1 MPTRRSKNQN
11 LKGCY
16 TYHEKQKDKA
26 QMSYGNFERRLAKDS
41 IRDFDMCCLTLQPCV
56 NPIAT
61 PEGVIYD
68 RPSIL
73 EYIVK
78 QKDKNKIQKM
88 EYQNYVQSKKDEIAR
103 KDRID
108 KQKEINQFIK
118 TTDSLV
124 VKSDPLDNP
133 LRSVRGDKTPAVAS
147 NSFWVAGSVRDSV
160 RGSFSSL
167 TDGRGILKRK
177 LDVND
182 GTGLMDGTGFG
193 GKVAKVI
200 EKPSKHV
207 FCPITGNPI
216 EYSKLIK
223 LKFKKIDENQTKST
237 NKSNIVGTEPE
248 RESRYVCAISG
259 DPLTNATKLVVI
271 KTTGDVVSSEAFDKA
286 VKPTM
291 ICPFTMKK
299 LEKTDVLELRRAGTG
314 FASVNDLQK
323 TEKSAAFMAS

>member
-16 TYHEKQKDKA
+16 TYWEKQKDKA

-41 IRDFDMCCLTLQPCV
+41 IRDFDMCCLTLQPCQTPV
-56 NPIAT
+56 AT

-68 RPSIL
+68 RSSLL
-73 EYIVK
+73 EYMVK
-78 QKDKNKIQKM
+78 QKEKNAIQKQ
-88 EYQNYVQSKKDEIAR
+88 EYKAYIQSKKDADER

-118 TTDSLV
+118 NTDSLV

-160 RGSFSSL
+160 RGGFSSL

-177 LDVND
+177 LELEDGRLD
-182 GTGLMDGTGFG
+182 GTGGF
-193 GKVAKVI
+193 KMAKVV

-207 FCPITGNPI
+207 FCPITGKPL
-216 EYSKLIK
+216 EYSKLIR
-223 LKFKKIDENQTKST
+223 LQFKKIDEKQKGPN

-248 RESRYVCAISG
+248 REARYVCAISG
-259 DPLTNATKLVVI
+259 DPLTNATKLVVF
-271 KTTGDVVSSEAFDKA
+271 KTTGDVCSEDAYKKA
-286 VKPTM
+286 VQKSM

-299 LEKTDVLELRRAGTG
+299 LEKDDILELRRAGTG